1 MDMGPNFSGI
11 EGSTSEVEVT
21 WDGIA
26 NNDDF
31 IFKGLRRSF
40 LGYEQFRD
48 GLNELWVGFKDTF
61 SHFED
66 MIRVLEEFRFRD
78 EDLWGSWGR
87 GFEVFFGVW
96 VWVWR

>member
-1 MDMGPNFSGI
+1 MDMCPNFSGI

-21 WDGIA
+21 RDSIT

-48 GLNELWVGFKDTF
+48 GLDQFWVGLRDIL
-61 SHFED
+61 SDLED
-66 MIRVLEEFRFRD
+66 MIRMLEEFGFGD
-78 EDLWGSWGR
+78 EDLC
-87 GFEVFFGVW
+87 GVW
-96 VWVWR
+96 VWVWV